1 MLLSQY
7 IYNNKII
14 ILKFNNKYNYLIYI
28 IKNNMTTD
36 EEKNKLPNV
45 KVVLLGD
52 SGVGKTCIIS
62 RYISNTFDA
71 NSAST
76 NGASY
81 ASKKVSYDSLGK
93 QIILDIWDTAGQ
105 EKYKSLTKFFYKDA
119 AVCIL
124 VYDITLKQ
132 SFDNIKQYWYTQ
144 IKENADKNLVLG
156 VAGNKS
162 DLYEEEAV
170 PEQEA
175 REYAK
180 SIGAIYGLTS
190 AQNNSGIAELF
201 EDAGRKYLDPSFQ
214 QKIEE
219 VKKQNQ
225 QGAPSQKITLNKEE
239 VASKE
244 KKRKKG
250 GFC

>member
-1 MLLSQY
+1 MSANDGDQ
-7 IYNNKII
+7 KI
-14 ILKFNNKYNYLIYI
+14 
-28 IKNNMTTD
+28 
-36 EEKNKLPNV
+36 PQC

-81 ASKKVSYDSLGK
+81 TSKKISYDDLGK
-93 QIILDIWDTAGQ
+93 QIVLDIWDTAGQ

-119 AVCIL
+119 AVAIL
-124 VYDITLKQ
+124 VYDITLKE
-132 SFDNIKQYWYTQ
+132 SFDNLKEYWYKQ
-144 IKENADKNLVLG
+144 IQENGDKNMVLG

-170 PEQEA
+170 KENEA
-175 REYAK
+175 REFAN

-190 AQNNSGIAELF
+190 AQNNTGISELF
-201 EDAGRKYLDPSFQ
+201 SDVGNRYLDPSFQ
-214 QKIEE
+214 QKL
-219 VKKQNQ
+219 
-225 QGAPSQKITLNKEE
+225 QGEKEE
-239 VASKE
+239 KKADNRQTLTVEKAAEPKKE
-244 KKRKKG
+244 KKKKG

>member
-1 MLLSQY
+1 MA
-7 IYNNKII
+7 
-14 ILKFNNKYNYLIYI
+14 
-28 IKNNMTTD
+28 TD
-36 EEKNKLPNV
+36 EENKKIPNV

-81 ASKKVSYDSLGK
+81 TSKKISYDDLGK
-93 QIILDIWDTAGQ
+93 QIVLDIWDTAGQ

-119 AVCIL
+119 QVCIL

-132 SFDNIKQYWYTQ
+132 SFDNLKDYWVAQ
-144 IKENADKNLVLG
+144 IKENADKNLILG

-170 PEQEA
+170 NEKEA
-175 REYAK
+175 REFAA
-180 SIGAIYGLTS
+180 SIGAIFALTS
-190 AQNNSGIAELF
+190 ALNSSGISELF
-201 EDAGRKYLDPSFQ
+201 LNVGHKYLDPNFQ
-214 QKIEE
+214 QKLEVEKKQQKEDAGKNITLEKNE
-219 VKKQNQ
+219 VTNVKK
-225 QGAPSQKITLNKEE
+225 
-239 VASKE
+239 
-244 KKRKKG
+244 KKKSG